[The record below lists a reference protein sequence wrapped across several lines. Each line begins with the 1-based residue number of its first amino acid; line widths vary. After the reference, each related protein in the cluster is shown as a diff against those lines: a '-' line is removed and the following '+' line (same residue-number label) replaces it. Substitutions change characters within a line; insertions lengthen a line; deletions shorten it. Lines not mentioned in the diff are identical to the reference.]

1 MEMSQL
7 EFFLK
12 VIEEGSFSKAAD
24 SVGRTQPAVS
34 IAIRRL
40 EEEVG
45 APLFDRSQKSP
56 TLTEA
61 GEIIH
66 DYAQRILHLREQARA
81 SVSELRTLQR
91 GRVRVGANESTSLY
105 LLPQVILA
113 YRESHPQVKVEIYRQ
128 VSERLPREVLER
140 NVDFAL
146 LASEPVD
153 RDLESFC
160 ILRDELVLI
169 LNPEHPLAG
178 RDALAVEDLGRE
190 SFLAHNVR
198 TASRNRVVEAF
209 AEHHTPLNIT
219 LELATVETI
228 KRFVQLNIGLAFVP
242 RMCVRE
248 ELERGTLATV
258 PVPDLKYH
266 RTLWVTHRRHM
277 TFSHAAAAFLKVLR
291 QHAKLTN
298 EDRKKE
304 GGKGKR
310 RRGEE
315 GG

>member
-45 APLFDRSQKSP
+45 APLFDRSQKTP

-66 DYAQRILHLREQARA
+66 DYAQRILTLREHARA

-105 LLPQVILA
+105 LLPQIILA

-140 NVDFAL
+140 NVDFAV
-146 LASEPVD
+146 LAFEPVD

-160 ILRDELVLI
+160 VLKDELALI
-169 LNPEHPLAG
+169 LNPEHPLA
-178 RDALAVEDLGRE
+178 RRASLTVEELGSE

-198 TASRNRVVEAF
+198 TASRNKVIEVF

-228 KRFVQLNIGLAFVP
+228 KRFVQLKVGLAFVP

-258 PVPDLKYH
+258 PVAGLNYH
-266 RTLWVTHRRHM
+266 RSLWVTHRRNM

-291 QHAKLTN
+291 QHAKLQQADN
-298 EDRKKE
+298 DKE
-304 GGKGKR
+304 MGKG
-310 RRGEE
+310 
-315 GG
+315 

>member
-1 MEMSQL
+1 MEMTQL
-7 EFFLK
+7 EFFLR

-24 SVGRTQPAVS
+24 TVGRTQPAVS

-45 APLFDRSQKSP
+45 APLFDRSQKTP

-66 DYAQRILHLREQARA
+66 DYAQRIVALRDQAREA
-81 SVSELRTLQR
+81 VAELRTLKR

-113 YRESHPQVKVEIYRQ
+113 FRERHPEVKVEIYRQ

-140 NVDFAL
+140 NVDFAV

-153 RDLESFC
+153 RDLESFPV
-160 ILRDELVLI
+160 LRDELVLI
-169 LNPEHPLAG
+169 LHPEHPLAG
-178 RDALAVEDLGRE
+178 RRSVTVEELGRE

-198 TASRNRVVEAF
+198 TASRNKVIEVF

-228 KRFVQLNIGLAFVP
+228 KRFVQLSVGLAFVP

-248 ELERGTLATV
+248 ELERGSLATV
-258 PVPDLKYH
+258 PVEGLSYH
-266 RTLWVTHRRHM
+266 RTLWVTHRRNT
-277 TFSHAAAAFLKVLR
+277 TFSRAAAAFLQIMR
-291 QHAKLTN
+291 QHAKAVS
-298 EDRKKE
+298 
-304 GGKGKR
+304 
-310 RRGEE
+310 
-315 GG
+315 

>member
-24 SVGRTQPAVS
+24 TVGRTQPAIS
-34 IAIRRL
+34 IAVRRL

-45 APLFDRSQKSP
+45 APLFDRSQKTP

-66 DYAQRILHLREQARA
+66 DYAQRILSLRDQARV
-81 SVSELRTLQR
+81 SVSELRMLKR

-105 LLPQVILA
+105 LLPQVILSF
-113 YRESHPQVKVEIYRQ
+113 RETHPEVKVEIYRH

-146 LASEPVD
+146 LAFEPVD

-160 ILRDELVLI
+160 ILKDELALI
-169 LNPEHPLAG
+169 LNPEHPLA
-178 RDALAVEDLGRE
+178 RRQSVTVEELGQE

-198 TASRNRVVEAF
+198 TASRNKVIEVF
-209 AEHHTPLNIT
+209 AERHTPLNIT

-242 RMCVRE
+242 RMCVSE

-258 PVPDLKYH
+258 PVEGLNYH
-266 RTLWVTHRRHM
+266 RSLWVTHRRNM

-291 QHAKLTN
+291 HHAKLPQA
-298 EDRKKE
+298 
-304 GGKGKR
+304 KGENKVKR
-310 RRGEE
+310 GSS
-315 GG
+315 

>member
-34 IAIRRL
+34 IAVRRL

-45 APLFDRSQKSP
+45 APLFDRSQKTP

-66 DYAQRILHLREQARA
+66 DYAQRILTLRDQARG
-81 SVSELRTLQR
+81 SITELRTLQR

-105 LLPQVILA
+105 LLPQIILS

-146 LASEPVD
+146 LAFEPVD

-160 ILRDELVLI
+160 VLKDDLVLI
-169 LNPEHPLAG
+169 LNPEHRLAG
-178 RDALAVEDLGRE
+178 RASVTVEELGGE
-190 SFLAHNVR
+190 PFLAHNVR
-198 TASRNRVVEAF
+198 TASRNKVIEVF

-242 RMCVRE
+242 HMCVRE

-258 PVPDLKYH
+258 PVKSLNYH
-266 RTLWVTHRRHM
+266 RSLWVTHRRNM

-291 QHAKLTN
+291 QHAKV
-298 EDRKKE
+298 
-304 GGKGKR
+304 
-310 RRGEE
+310 
-315 GG
+315 